1 MNNDPRVLYNI
12 LSRGFEYYNKW
23 ADVFALIFAERNQ
36 DQFIV
41 PEKRVTSFKSRG
53 RKWHMS

>member
-23 ADVFALIFAERNQ
+23 ADIFALIFAERNQ

-53 RKWHMS
+53 RK